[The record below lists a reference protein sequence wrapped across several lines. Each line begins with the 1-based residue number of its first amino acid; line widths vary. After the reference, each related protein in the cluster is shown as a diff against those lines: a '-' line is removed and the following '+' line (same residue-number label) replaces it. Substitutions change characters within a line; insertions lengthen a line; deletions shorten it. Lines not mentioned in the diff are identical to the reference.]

1 MERKESDIRKSLS
14 WRKMILPLLLGLGAA
29 SYLLISSLGEERF
42 FKVAEGEGT
51 HVWQDSPDKDGQFNG
66 VVDATISEEF
76 IGQPGGNYV
85 FESVHNMILKIDW
98 NATVFF
104 FLFLALCTVAIRDLG
119 YMYRIR
125 ILTDKFFSWKEAF
138 QVIMLWEFSSA
149 LTPSVVGGSGVAIFI
164 MNREGLSLGKS
175 TATMFVTA
183 LMDELFYIIMVPAV
197 FLVAGSVQLFP
208 ETIFGIEGFWVKG
221 IFWLGYGFLCFLT
234 IMITLSLFF
243 FPEEFKRFLI
253 RIFSVKFLRRWIR
266 HVVQLGND
274 VIISSKELRN
284 EKFSFWA
291 KAFGSTFLSWTARFF
306 TLNFVIMAFMGGID
320 QLFVY
325 GRQLIMWVYLLVGV
339 TPGSAGIA
347 EIALAGFFENV
358 VISAQYVALI
368 AIIWRFMTYF
378 PYLFIGAAVLPRW
391 LSRTA
396 LKQAKLKAV

>member
-14 WRKMILPLLLGLGAA
+14 WRKMILPLVLGLGAA
-29 SYLLISSLGEERF
+29 TYLLVSSLGENRY
-42 FKVAEGEGT
+42 FKVDKGNGNFQ
-51 HVWQDSPDKDGQFNG
+51 WKDSNENG
-66 VVDATISEEF
+66 VVDASLSEEF
-76 IGQPGGNYV
+76 VLMDGGEYV
-85 FESVHNMILKIDW
+85 FSSVQNMILQIDW
-98 NATVFF
+98 NCTVFF
-104 FLFLALCTVAIRDLG
+104 FLFLALCTVALRDFG

-125 ILTDKFFSWKEAF
+125 VLTDKFFSWKEAF

-183 LMDELFYIIMVPAV
+183 LMDELFYIIMVPLV
-197 FLVAGSVQLFP
+197 FVISGSIKLFP

-221 IFWLGYGFLCFLT
+221 IFWSGYSFLCLLT
-234 IMITLSLFF
+234 LIITFSLFF
-243 FPEEFKRFLI
+243 FPQGFKRLLI
-253 RIFSVKFLRRWIR
+253 RIFTMKFLRRWIR

-274 VIISSKELRN
+274 VIISSEELKN
-284 EKFSFWA
+284 EKFNFWIR
-291 KAFGSTFLSWTARFF
+291 AFGSTFLSWTARFF

-347 EIALAGFFENV
+347 EIALAGFFEDI
-358 VISAQYVALI
+358 VISAQYVALV
-368 AIIWRFMTYF
+368 AIIWRFLTYF
-378 PYLFIGAAVLPRW
+378 PYLFIGAAVLPKW

-396 LKQAKLKAV
+396 LKQAKLKAL